1 MSVFI
6 DLVAVL
12 GRLLEPV
19 LAESATAAAIVLFTV
34 LVRLA
39 LHPLSRAAFRGATP
53 VAGLLPVLLQLP
65 VFFLMYRAF
74 SSAEIGGAANELLGH
89 RLFAAPLGDR
99 WGEALGEGGLFG
111 ESGLVFLGLFAA
123 VAVVAAWSAVRG
135 RKAVALAAVTG
146 GAGAG
151 GAAGVKAAGGKAAGV
166 KEGVRNGSGATGN
179 GAQAGGVNG
188 GRAKA
193 DGGTGGGGNGG
204 RAKADG
210 GKAGGGKPG
219 GAKAS
224 GVKAGGAKAGGA
236 KAGGAKVGGGKGS
249 GGGGAGAVAGLSAE
263 QQEVMRKLGGVL
275 PLLSFGT
282 LITAALV
289 PLAAGLY
296 LVTTTAWSVAERI
309 WLQHRKDR
317 AEAAERAVSG
327 AERSA
332 M

>member
-53 VAGLLPVLLQLP
+53 VAGILPVLLQLP

-74 SSAEIGGAANELLGH
+74 SSAEIGGTANELLGH

-111 ESGLVFLGLFAA
+111 ERGLVFLGLFAV
-123 VAVVAAWSAVRG
+123 VAVVAAWSAARG
-135 RKAVALAAVTG
+135 RKAAAVMAAAG
-146 GAGAG
+146 GAGG
-151 GAAGVKAAGGKAAGV
+151 GIA
-166 KEGVRNGSGATGN
+166 
-179 GAQAGGVNG
+179 
-188 GRAKA
+188 
-193 DGGTGGGGNGG
+193 
-204 RAKADG
+204 
-210 GKAGGGKPG
+210 KPG
-219 GAKAS
+219 GAKSA
-224 GVKAGGAKAGGA
+224 GIVAGGAKAGGA
-236 KAGGAKVGGGKGS
+236 KTGGAKAGGAKHS
-249 GGGGAGAVAGLSAE
+249 GAGGAGAVASLTAE
-263 QQEVMRKLGGVL
+263 QQELMRKVGGVL

-296 LVTTTAWSVAERI
+296 LVTTTAWSVAERA
-309 WLQHRKDR
+309 WLQYRKDR
-317 AEAAERAVSG
+317 AERAEGAVSG